1 MEGNNSL
8 KDLIMATGALCEMAG
23 LLRDNLIRNGFTR
36 EEAVNIAG
44 SYVVAVA
51 TGNISVENSE
61 D

>member
-8 KDLIMATGALCEMAG
+8 KDLIMAAGALCEMAG

-36 EEAVNIAG
+36 DEAVNIAG